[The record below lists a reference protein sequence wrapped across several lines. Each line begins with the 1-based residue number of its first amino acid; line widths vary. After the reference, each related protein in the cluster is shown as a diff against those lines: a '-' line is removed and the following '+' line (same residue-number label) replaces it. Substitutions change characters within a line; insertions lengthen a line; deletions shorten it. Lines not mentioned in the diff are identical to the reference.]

1 MKDLDPFAKCG
12 RRKALAKL
20 LGELSLDAEESEK
33 FEILTSKKLEGGC
46 LLHGVC
52 TTDNSVAAR
61 ARRQHTGSS
70 FADFMSQKAKI
81 QNAVLSAFRLNVPK
95 YTQQFRFGVTISE
108 STQSTRA
115 EKVKLALSALKELNL
130 TKEDMVIIRGM
141 IQRAET
147 TVPQTPMSQENGV
160 MDTEREDIG
169 IEMIESPHRLS
180 GVHAEEVCEHGICL
194 HFDSF

>member
-1 MKDLDPFAKCG
+1 MDPFAKCG

-52 TTDNSVAAR
+52 VTDNSVAAR
-61 ARRQHTGSS
+61 ARRQAAGSS
-70 FADFMSQKAKI
+70 FADFMNQKAKI
-81 QNAVLSAFRLNVPK
+81 HNAVLSAFRLNVPK

-115 EKVKLALSALKELNL
+115 EEIKLILAGLKKLNVS
-130 TKEDMVIIRGM
+130 KEDMAIIRG
-141 IQRAET
+141 IIEKTAS
-147 TVPQTPMSQENGV
+147 TVHDAAGSKVSVYHLMFSEK
-160 MDTEREDIG
+160 
-169 IEMIESPHRLS
+169 SLK
-180 GVHAEEVCEHGICL
+180 C
-194 HFDSF
+194 